1 MLVHEN
7 VYRDNIFR
15 GTNRLSRQKE
25 RVVPLPLD
33 NQLCFTLYATSMAI
47 NRTYKP
53 MLDEL
58 GITYPQYLVLN
69 ALGEA
74 DGMSVG
80 SIAHRLALE
89 SSTVTP
95 LVKRLELAG
104 LVTRRRSQVDE
115 RQVQVDLTAAG
126 RKLLIQCTCL
136 NETLIERSGMTLAE
150 LDALNRQVQALR
162 DALSGDRACGA
173 T

>member
-1 MLVHEN
+1 MEICITISFLVVHN
-7 VYRDNIFR
+7 GQSV
-15 GTNRLSRQKE
+15 GQKE
-25 RVVPLPLD
+25 CPVPLPLD

-53 MLDEL
+53 MLDEM

-89 SSTVTP
+89 SSTITP
-95 LVKRLELAG
+95 LVKRMEQAG
-104 LVTRRRSQVDE
+104 LVTRQRSQADE
-115 RQVQVDLTAAG
+115 RQVQVDLTPGG
-126 RKLLIQCTCL
+126 RALLVRCNCL
-136 NETLIERSGMTLAE
+136 NETLIERSGMKLAD
-150 LDALNRQVQALR
+150 LDALNRQIQALR
-162 DALSGDRACGA
+162 DALNDGRIDPA
-173 T
+173 